1 MKKYDKEWLKKEIA
15 KDEREID
22 RYKQEIINSFRTIK
36 KEQIFQ
42 DNKISIWKR
51 IKRVL
56 GL

>member
-1 MKKYDKEWLKKEIA
+1 MKKYDKEWLQREIA

-22 RYKQEIINSFRTIK
+22 RYKQEIINSFKTIK